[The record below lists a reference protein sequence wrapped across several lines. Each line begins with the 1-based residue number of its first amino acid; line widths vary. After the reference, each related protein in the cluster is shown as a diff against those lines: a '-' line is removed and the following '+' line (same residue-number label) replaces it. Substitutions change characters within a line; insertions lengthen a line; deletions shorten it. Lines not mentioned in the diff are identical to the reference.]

1 MRKQKMTEVIYPQE
15 SGESV
20 VVDLRDPYWAAFL
33 GWLWPG
39 AGHLYQRRYGK
50 GYLFMICV
58 ASLFFYG
65 LFLGRGRVV
74 YASFRD
80 NDFRWQYVCQLGCGG
95 PSLPAM
101 AQAIVAKEGKDPMWV
116 LCERYPAESPFE
128 FQQLK
133 PDFPAQGETI
143 KDGFMAPP
151 RGPVTPQVLDVL
163 GQWHIEM
170 KHHFEIGTLFT
181 VVAGLLNLLVVYD
194 AFCGP
199 AILTPE
205 QKKKLEA
212 KKKKRKR
219 RTDDSEDA
227 SEEAVAEKNESD
239 QNSTKKENSKTES
252 KNKKGDRK

>member
-1 MRKQKMTEVIYPQE
+1 MTEIIYPQE
-15 SGESV
+15 SGDSV

-95 PSLPAM
+95 PSLPAI
-101 AQAIVAKEGKDPMWV
+101 AQAVVGKEDKDPMWV
-116 LCERYPAESPFE
+116 LCERYPADSPFA

-133 PDFPAQGETI
+133 PDFPPVGETI

-151 RGPVTPQVLDVL
+151 KGPVTPQNLDVL
-163 GQWHIEM
+163 GQWHVEM
-170 KHHFEIGTLFT
+170 KHMFEIGTLFT
-181 VVAGLLNLLVVYD
+181 VVAGLLNLLAVYD

-212 KKKKRKR
+212 KKKKRNRKSP
-219 RTDDSEDA
+219 DSSED
-227 SEEAVAEKNESD
+227 EESAQELAAKTDEKS
-239 QNSTKKENSKTES
+239 SES
-252 KNKKGDRK
+252 KSSRNKPRKRSRK